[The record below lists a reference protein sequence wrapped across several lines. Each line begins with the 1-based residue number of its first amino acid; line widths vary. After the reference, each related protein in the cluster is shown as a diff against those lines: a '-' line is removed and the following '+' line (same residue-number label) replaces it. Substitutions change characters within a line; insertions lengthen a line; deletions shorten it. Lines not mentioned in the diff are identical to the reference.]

1 MASWATSSA
10 SSRLRKSQRARLK
23 AESRCGSTHS
33 SNRFLSSRS
42 NTPKTASV
50 VPFSYNY
57 RGFDFIPFHG
67 QVQRK
72 ESGAGSKRKRLV
84 GGLPRSLR
92 WGHKRRHFA
101 RLLPAGRDD
110 TEKSGHLPCGPGI
123 KTWSPRSPMTEHVQ
137 RWREFVIS
145 FQACAI
151 ADGT

>member
-33 SNRFLSSRS
+33 SNRFLSSCS

-50 VPFSYNY
+50 VPVSYNY

-72 ESGAGSKRKRLV
+72 EGGRGPKRKRLV
-84 GGLPRSLR
+84 EDCRDPCAGATNDGTSTAY
-92 WGHKRRHFA
+92 RR
-101 RLLPAGRDD
+101 AGRDD
-110 TEKSGHLPCGPGI
+110 TEKSGHLPCG
-123 KTWSPRSPMTEHVQ
+123 TR
-137 RWREFVIS
+137 RE
-145 FQACAI
+145 
-151 ADGT
+151 